1 MPRYA
6 ADTTVDVS
14 KSRAEIEALLTKYGA
29 TEFSTGWRP
38 GEAMV
43 QFRLKDLT
51 IRFVLPI
58 PERSDAKYRRVK
70 RRGYWTAAT
79 ENQID
84 RAWEQDKRQRWRAL
98 ALVVKAKLE
107 AVECGISTLTHEFL
121 AFIVLP
127 NDQQFG
133 VWFTDNFLPS
143 IQAGQMPQLALPA
156 KSDGPVIEAEIVQ
169 Q

>member
-14 KSRAEIEALLTKYGA
+14 KSRAEIEALVQKYGA
-29 TEFSTGWRP
+29 TEFSSGWKP
-38 GEAMV
+38 GAAMV
-43 QFRLKDLT
+43 QFRLKELL
-51 IRFVLPI
+51 IRFELPI
-58 PERSDAKYRRVK
+58 PERSDRRYAKVK
-70 RRGYWTAAT
+70 RRGSWWSAT

-107 AVECGISTLTHEFL
+107 AVECSISSLESEFL

-156 KSDGPVIEAEIVQ
+156 KSDEPVIEAEIVQ
-169 Q
+169 K